1 MSRRSPRRRRRA
13 GEKGFTLL
21 EVIVAVTIMGVGIAA
36 LAALFSG
43 GLRLAGGSRAVA
55 AASMYASQRLE
66 EALLSPE
73 ASAGVSSG
81 AFGEKYTWTLRAEA
95 LPAENDIPF
104 RATRIEVTVA
114 WDDAG
119 NPRSVDL
126 TAVRWDR
133 NGKDSGAG
141 G

>member
-1 MSRRSPRRRRRA
+1 MSWRPQRPGRP
-13 GEKGFTLL
+13 GGNEGFTLL

-43 GLRLAGGSRAVA
+43 GLRLAGGSRDVA

-73 ASAGVSSG
+73 PSVGRSSG
-81 AFGEKYTWTLRAEA
+81 EFGEKYRWTMRAEE
-95 LPAENDIPF
+95 LPPEDDIPF
-104 RATRIEVTVA
+104 RATRIEVSVG
-114 WDDAG
+114 WDEAG
-119 NPRSVDL
+119 SPRSVDL

-133 NGKDSGAG
+133 NRRNAGAG